1 MADGAYER
9 RAGRE
14 AELKRFERILKDIK
28 AFSAGKTESSE
39 AAVPY
44 IAQNAQNQVKPSLV
58 LNILI

>member
-28 AFSAGKTESSE
+28 ASSAGKTESSE

-44 IAQNAQNQVKPSLV
+44 IAQNAQNQVKP
-58 LNILI
+58 